1 MEVFLEFMDT
11 TDITPEDSV
20 VPVFLVPL
28 SEEELEERRLLDLAL
43 EEEKTKQE
51 QLKNAA
57 LAKLQKLGLTEEE
70 AKAIAGV

>member
-1 MEVFLEFMDT
+1 MDT

-28 SEEELEERRLLDLAL
+28 SEEELEERKLQDLAI
-43 EEEKTKQE
+43 EEEKKNQE
-51 QLKNAA
+51 QLKKSA
-57 LAKLQKLGLTEEE
+57 LQKLQKLGLTEEE

>member
-1 MEVFLEFMDT
+1 MDT

-43 EEEKTKQE
+43 EEERTKQE
-51 QLKNAA
+51 QLKDAA